1 MWISVYTSI
10 SFQVN
15 MQHAVQKKKK
25 SIDNIY

>member
-15 MQHAVQKKKK
+15 MQHAVQKKK